1 VSDQFGDCARPAF
14 RLRGLLV
21 GVNAQCVSCFEG
33 RCFSGESGNR
43 AYNGFSLPACSIW
56 AGFPPPK
63 NPNIWSAL
71 PLFALH
77 TSLLIP
83 RTPVHEFSSPGG
95 NGWRCHRYPWL
106 IPGV

>member
-43 AYNGFSLPACSIW
+43 ADDGFALFACPIW
-56 AGFPPPK
+56 AGLRHLSRPPCVV
-63 NPNIWSAL
+63 SRTRSTSGVLLGFSSRAL
-71 PLFALH
+71 SIASLCVGR
-77 TSLLIP
+77 TSLALSESGLL
-83 RTPVHEFSSPGG
+83 TA
-95 NGWRCHRYPWL
+95 
-106 IPGV
+106 